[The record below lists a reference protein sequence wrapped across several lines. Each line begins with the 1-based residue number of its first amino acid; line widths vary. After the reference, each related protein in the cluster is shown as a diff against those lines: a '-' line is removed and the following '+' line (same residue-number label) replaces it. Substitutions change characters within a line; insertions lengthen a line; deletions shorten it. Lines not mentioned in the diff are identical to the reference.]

1 MTDWP
6 DLAALELFV
15 AVADGGSLAAGARA
29 VGMAQPN
36 ASRSM
41 ARLQRHLGMTLL
53 HRSTTGSTLTA
64 EGLIVL
70 EWARRTVAA
79 AMQLREGAAA
89 LVHQDAGDLGVSA
102 SQTIA
107 EYLLPRWLS
116 GFHRT
121 HPQVRV
127 AVRMRNTDG
136 VLEDLHAGRSE
147 LGFVE
152 GPRAP
157 AGVHSVV
164 IADDDLI
171 LVTAPDHPWARRT
184 RPIDVADLRTT
195 PLVTREPG
203 SGTREAIESALGPL
217 APPALE
223 LPSNAS
229 VRLAVAGNAAP
240 AVLSA
245 LAAAEA
251 IARGDLVRISTSGFD
266 GRRSLRAVWTGPRRP
281 VGHTA
286 DLLALTRD

>member
-15 AVADGGSLAAGARA
+15 AVADHGSLAGGARA

-41 ARLQRHLGMTLL
+41 ARLQRRLGLTLL
-53 HRSTTGSTLTA
+53 HSSTRGSRLTG
-64 EGLIVL
+64 EGLVVL
-70 EWARRTVAA
+70 EWARRTVEAA
-79 AMQLREGAAA
+79 AQLRDGAATLA
-89 LVHQDAGDLGVSA
+89 HQDVGEFGVSA

-116 GFHRT
+116 AFRRE

-127 AVRMRNTDG
+127 TMRMRNTDG
-136 VLEDLHAGRSE
+136 VLEDLHAGRAA

-157 AGVHSVV
+157 RGVNSAV

-171 LVTAPDHPWARRT
+171 LVVGRDHPWAGRST
-184 RPIDVADLRTT
+184 PVDLAELRAT
-195 PLVTREPG
+195 PLVSREAG
-203 SGTREAIESALGPL
+203 SGTRDALESAIGPH
-217 APPALE
+217 ADPALE

-229 VRLAVAGNAAP
+229 VRLAVAENAAP
-240 AVLSA
+240 AVLSV
-245 LAAAEA
+245 LAAADA
-251 IARGDLVRISTSGFD
+251 IGRGDLVRVPTTGLD
-266 GRRSLRAVWTGPRRP
+266 GRRHLRAVWTGPRRAT
-281 VGHTA
+281 GHTA
-286 DLLALTRD
+286 DLLAIARG